1 MLSLCKRNLLLYF
14 RDKSGVFF
22 SILGAMISLVL
33 YVIFIKKSML
43 AEWSQVPGAKQLL
56 DLWLIGGTLAIT
68 AVTATLA
75 SWGQFVKDE
84 EHSVLKDFYLTDISP
99 FQLKM
104 SYMHSAGII
113 GFMMQL
119 IMLAMML
126 AYFNVTD
133 NLAIPWSKLLAIIL
147 VALLSSYLAVILNM
161 LITQFVH
168 KVDTF
173 SRLNSIIGT
182 AAGFLIGTYIPI
194 GALPNFAQILIKL
207 TPPAYVAAIYRQIL
221 MGDKIKAAFKTP
233 DYEAHF
239 NKLMGVKLSWS
250 HLLSLTATS
259 EILFIVFWGSI
270 LVIFMTELVKKK
282 QSAIDIIK

>member
-99 FQLKM
+99 FRLKM

-133 NLAIPWSKLLAIIL
+133 NLAIPWSKLSAIIL

-233 DYEAHF
+233 VYEDHF
-239 NKLMGVKLSWS
+239 SKLMGVKLSWS

-270 LVIFMTELVKKK
+270 FLIFMTELVKRK

>member
-43 AEWSQVPGAKQLL
+43 AKWSQVPGAKQLL

-84 EHSVLKDFYLTDISP
+84 EHNVLKDFYLTDISP
-99 FQLKM
+99 FRLKM

-133 NLAIPWSKLLAIIL
+133 NLAIPWSKLSAIIL
-147 VALLSSYLAVILNM
+147 VAFLSSYLAVILNM

-221 MGDKIKAAFKTP
+221 MGDKIKAAFKAP
-233 DYEAHF
+233 VYEDHF

-270 LVIFMTELVKKK
+270 FLIFMTELVKRK

>member
-84 EHSVLKDFYLTDISP
+84 ERNVLKDFYLTDISP
-99 FQLKM
+99 FRLKM

-133 NLAIPWSKLLAIIL
+133 NLAIPWSKLSAIIL

-221 MGDKIKAAFKTP
+221 MGDKIKAAFKAP
-233 DYEAHF
+233 VYEDHF

-270 LVIFMTELVKKK
+270 FLIFMTELVKRK